1 LRVTASLGKDAG
13 SLPGGR
19 SSLRF
24 IVPVILIA
32 AVACATLAFRGVGK
46 WLIREDPLQQ
56 ADVLVVLSGGMPY
69 RAEEAARL
77 FHVGYAREIWVS
89 RPPSVASELAKS
101 GISYFGEEFYNRE
114 VLIRAGV
121 PPNSIFIFPEPAID
135 TEQEIREITRELRE
149 KGSTSA
155 LIVTSPQHT
164 RRVKTLW
171 RKIAGSGQALIVQ
184 GAPQDPFDADHWWR
198 DTGDV
203 FSVVRELLGLLNAWF
218 GLPVRPQT

>member
-1 LRVTASLGKDAG
+1 VTRSLGEDPG
-13 SLPGGR
+13 GLPGGW

-24 IVPVILIA
+24 ILAVILIA
-32 AVACATLAFRGVGK
+32 AFGCGTLAFRGVGK
-46 WLIREDPLQQ
+46 WLICEDQLQH

-77 FHVGYAREIWVS
+77 FHLGYAPEIWVS

-101 GISYFGEEFYNRE
+101 GISYVGEEFYNRE
-114 VLIRAGV
+114 VLMRAGV
-121 PPNSIFIFPEPAID
+121 PANSIFIFPEPAVD
-135 TEQEIREITRELRE
+135 TEQEISEITRELHQR
-149 KGSTSA
+149 GRTSA

-171 RKIAGSGQALIVQ
+171 RRIAGSGRTLIVHA
-184 GAPQDPFDADHWWR
+184 APQDPFNAGHWWR